1 MLAIFAERHGIVY
14 SFASPATAM
23 STCVV
28 VGSIIGIARKNR
40 GHMRELI
47 VEINGVRVPR
57 FLYGTAWKEGETRH
71 LTELAV
77 QQGFRGIDTAN
88 QRKHYDEA
96 AVGQAV
102 SAVIGAGVVARE
114 DLFLQTKF
122 TFRGGQ
128 DQRLPYD
135 PAAPVS
141 RQVEQS
147 FGSSLKHLGTEFID
161 SYVLH
166 GPTQRVGLGV
176 ADWEAWRAM
185 EGIHDSGR
193 ARLLGVSNV
202 SLEQLQALCR
212 EARVRPA
219 FVQNRCYASRGWDRR
234 VREFCAGNEMIYQG
248 FSLLTANRDVFARPE
263 LAAIA
268 KRFGRSVSQIVFR
281 FALNVG
287 MLPLTGTSDVEHM
300 RADLAVGEFCLTP
313 DEVRRIECLA
323 SE

>member
-1 MLAIFAERHGIVY
+1 MLLSHLPSSANA
-14 SFASPATAM
+14 SFGTLDHLFVVAFHHRESPD
-23 STCVV
+23 SHRRV
-28 VGSIIGIARKNR
+28 R
-40 GHMRELI
+40 GHMRERI

-57 FLYGTAWKEGETRH
+57 FLYGTAWKEGETQR
-71 LTELAV
+71 LVELAV
-77 QQGFRGIDTAN
+77 RQGFRGIDTAN

-96 AVGQAV
+96 AVGQGV
-102 SAVIGAGVVARE
+102 SAVIAAGVVARE

-141 RQVEQS
+141 SQVEQS
-147 FGSSLKHLGTEFID
+147 FASSLKHLETKFID

-166 GPTQRVGLGV
+166 GPTQRVGLGA

-185 EGIHDSGR
+185 EAIHESGR

-202 SLEQLQALCR
+202 SLEQLQAFCR
-212 EARVRPA
+212 DARVRPA

-234 VREFCAGNEMIYQG
+234 VREFCAANEMIYQG
-248 FSLLTANRDVFARPE
+248 FSLLTANRDVTARPE

-268 KRFGRSVSQIVFR
+268 KSYGRSVSQIVFR
-281 FALNVG
+281 FALDVG
-287 MLPLTGTSDVEHM
+287 MLPLTGTTDVEHM
-300 RADLAVGEFCLTP
+300 RADLAVCDFCLTP
-313 DEVRRIECLA
+313 EEVRQIESLTSA
-323 SE
+323 